1 MTTTELVL
9 VILLGAALVALVALL
24 RGAGRDDVSG
34 RMEAQSAQIARL
46 ADALGRRTGDDLDL
60 RGDLGRTREV
70 VEAVRAGLESRRR
83 AEEDGWATIG
93 RLEAVLLGGG
103 ARGRPGENLLE
114 EALSLLPPGM
124 LVRDFAV
131 GGKRVEFA
139 LALPDGRRLPIDSKW
154 TASRELEAL
163 EAEEDPEAV
172 RLLCRRVEDEV
183 ARRSREVA
191 TYLDPALTT
200 PFAVAA
206 VPDAAFAVCRKAH
219 ADAFAR
225 GVVLVPYATALPVV
239 LALYTLSARHGEP
252 VDTTACFVELE
263 GLVTQMEATLENKV
277 ARATSMLQNAAD
289 EWRTHVGRA
298 RGALARGRS
307 SGENGEV
314 PPVQEFVAFEPSG
327 HSG

>member
-154 TASRELEAL
+154 TASRGLEAL

-239 LALYTLSARHGEP
+239 LALYTLSARHGES

-263 GLVTQMEATLENKV
+263 GLVTQMEVTLENKV

>member
-1 MTTTELVL
+1 MTTTELML
-9 VILLGAALVALVALL
+9 LILLGAAVVALVAVL
-24 RGAGRDDVSG
+24 RRGGTRDVTA

-46 ADALGRRTGDDLDL
+46 ADALGRREGDDLDL
-60 RGDLGRTREV
+60 RGDLGRTREL
-70 VEAVRAGLESRRR
+70 VESVRAGFEARRR

-139 LALPDGRRLPIDSKW
+139 LSLPDGRRLPIDSKW
-154 TASRELEAL
+154 TASRELEML
-163 EAEEDPEAV
+163 ETEDDPDAA
-172 RLLCRRVEDEV
+172 RALCRRIEDEV
-183 ARRSREVA
+183 ARRSKEVA

-225 GVVLVPYATALPVV
+225 GVVLVPYATALPVA
-239 LALYTLSARHGEP
+239 LALYTLSARHGAP
-252 VDTTACFVELE
+252 VDATACFVEIE

-289 EWRTHVGRA
+289 EWRTHVGKA

-307 SGENGEV
+307 ADPNGELS
-314 PPVQEFVAFEPSG
+314 PLHEFVAFEPSA